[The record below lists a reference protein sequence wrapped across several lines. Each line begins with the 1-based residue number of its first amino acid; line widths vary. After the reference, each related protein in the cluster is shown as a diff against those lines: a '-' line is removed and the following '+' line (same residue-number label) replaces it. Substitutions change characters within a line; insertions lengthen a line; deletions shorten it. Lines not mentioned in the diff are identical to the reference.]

1 MKKKMLVMGGGLG
14 GMSAAISLAA
24 HPQFDV
30 TLVEKNAHLGGK
42 LNWLEKDRFS
52 FDLGPSIL
60 TMPHLFERLFTMHD
74 KLMSDYV
81 RITPVRP
88 HWRNF
93 FEDGTVIDLT
103 AKIEDMRGQEKIS
116 DQDLEDLTR
125 FLTYTKKLYRFSD
138 EAFFKGQ
145 SETKLQ
151 TIKYY
156 NPLKIIPDSN
166 LFSTMGDGVRRHF
179 ENPYLID
186 ILNFFA
192 KYVGTNPYKAP
203 AILNLLPYIQ
213 WEYDLWYVPGG
224 LFKLSEALEKL
235 MREVGVKVITNA
247 EVTSVTKQGKEL
259 QTATLSNGDTL
270 AFDGLVSN
278 MEVTPFYQKIT
289 QEDPQS
295 YAKQKA
301 KYMPAASGFALHL
314 GVSKEFPELAHH
326 NFFFSE
332 NPKAHYES
340 IFESK
345 TLYDDPT
352 IYVVAPKKSDPS
364 VAPEGHEVIKILP
377 HIPTM
382 ISGKDKPREQYAKY
396 RETVLRKLERMGMN
410 DLRKHIVT
418 EELWTPRIIEQHYY
432 STEGSIY
439 GVNSVKNINM
449 GFKNP
454 KKSHL
459 YDNLYFVGG
468 SVNPGGGMPMVV
480 LSGQQVVEQILKNK
494 RFSE

>member
-1 MKKKMLVMGGGLG
+1 MKKKMLVIGGGLG

-30 TLVEKNAHLGGK
+30 TLIEKNEHLGGK
-42 LNWLEKDRFS
+42 LNLLEKDGFS

-60 TMPHLFERLFTMHD
+60 TMPHLFEKLFTMHD
-74 KLMSDYV
+74 KVMSDYV
-81 RITPVRP
+81 KITPVRP

-93 FEDGTVIDLT
+93 FEDGTTIDLT
-103 AKIEDMRGQEKIS
+103 AKLDDMRGQEKVS
-116 DQDLEDLTR
+116 DRDVEDIKR
-125 FLTYTKKLYRFSD
+125 FLAYTEKLYKFTD

-145 SETKLQ
+145 SETQLQ
-151 TIKYY
+151 TMKYY
-156 NPLKIIPDSN
+156 NPLKIVGDSDY
-166 LFSTMGDGVRRHF
+166 FSTMDDGVRRF
-179 ENPYLID
+179 IENPYVID

-192 KYVGTNPYKAP
+192 KYVGTSPYQAP

-213 WEYDLWYVPGG
+213 WTYDLWYVPGG
-224 LFKLSEALEKL
+224 LFGLSKALETL
-235 MREVGVKVITNA
+235 MREVGVKIHTGV
-247 EVTSVTKQGKEL
+247 EVLEANKQDKRLTSV
-259 QTATLSNGDTL
+259 TLSNGEKL

-278 MEVTPFYQKIT
+278 MEVTPFYERIT
-289 QEDPQS
+289 KEDPKA
-295 YAKQKA
+295 YAKQKK

-314 GVSKEFPELAHH
+314 GVSKEYPNLAHH

-332 NPKAHYES
+332 NPKAHYAS

-352 IYVVAPKKSDPS
+352 IYLVAPKKSDPS

-377 HIPTM
+377 HIPPM
-382 ISGKDKPREQYAKY
+382 QNGKDQPKEAYQKY
-396 RETVLRKLERMGMN
+396 REKVLIKLERMGLK
-410 DLRKHIVT
+410 DLRKHIVS
-418 EELWTPRIIEQHYY
+418 EELWTPKIIHEHYY

-439 GVNSVKNINM
+439 GVNSVRKVNM
-449 GFKNP
+449 GFKN
-454 KKSHL
+454 KKQSHL

-494 RFSE
+494 RFQ